1 MKDELIN
8 LSYLNIMHNLSSTR
22 IYYIPRKKYFF
33 VYTANMIDY
42 VPVKINTAKT
52 VSEYLYELLKNDH
65 MVDLHLVYPNTW
77 PQKKKDKIPDLGLQ
91 ELTQKTLLKF
101 ILILI

>member
-1 MKDELIN
+1 MKNELIN
-8 LSYLNIMHNLSSTR
+8 LSYINIMHNLSSTR

-33 VYTANMIDY
+33 VYTANLVDY
-42 VPVKINTAKT
+42 VPVKIHKATS
-52 VSEYLYELLKNDH
+52 VSEYLYELLKNDP

-77 PQKKKDKIPDLGLQ
+77 AQKKKDKIPGLGLQ
-91 ELTQKTLLKF
+91 ELNEKILLKF